1 MTSENFID
9 LPPLLSARGTI
20 TLPGSKSISN
30 RILLLSALAQGTTEI
45 RDVLLSDDTERMLDG
60 LRMLGINVE
69 RLESHM
75 LRIQGCEGN
84 FPVKQAELFLGNA
97 GTAFRPLTAALALS
111 GGDYKLSGVARMH
124 ERPIGDLV
132 DALRELGAD
141 IECLDNEGFP
151 PLEIHPATLTGVDRI
166 SVRGDVSSQFLTAL
180 LMALPLLNRDITVE
194 VIGELISKPY
204 IEITLE
210 MMARFGVTVRRGHGD
225 AEHSD
230 ETTSH
235 STRPSKNTGQVAGYG
250 AGHAALHPL
259 PQSGLTANLS
269 GGQRDGWRS
278 FTVAAGSHY
287 VSPGVVYVE
296 GDASSAS
303 YFLAAGAIGGGPL
316 RIEGVGSGSIQGD
329 VRFVDALALMGAQI
343 EMGANWMEARAPKS
357 GRLKAIELDCN
368 HIPDAAMTLAVVA
381 LFAEGTTTLRN
392 IASWRVK
399 ETDRIA
405 AMATELRKVGAA
417 VEEGADYIRITPP
430 EKVHHAAIDTY
441 DDHRMAMCF
450 SLAAFGVEGIRIND
464 PRCVAKTFPNYFT
477 LLHDVVQAVPVIAID
492 GPSASGK
499 GTVAKLVAAR
509 LGYHYLDSG
518 ALYRLLALAAQRDR
532 VLLTDESGL
541 AELAERIE
549 IRFEGEQ
556 IWLDGVLVGDELR
569 GEQCAAAASKVA
581 ALPGVRAALLSK
593 QHAFRRVP
601 GLVADGRDMGSV
613 VFPDATLK
621 IFLTAS
627 AEARAERRYK
637 QLMEKGI
644 DANITALLL
653 DIRVRDE
660 RDTQRSASPLQ
671 QAPGA
676 NLLDTTALNIEQ
688 AVQEILAHYP
698 AKGSKN

>member
-1 MTSENFID
+1 MSSENYID

-60 LRMLGINVE
+60 LRTLGVAVE
-69 RLESHM
+69 QLEPHVF
-75 LRIQGCEGN
+75 RVRGCGGN
-84 FPVKQAELFLGNA
+84 LPVKQAELFLGNA

-111 GGDYKLSGVARMH
+111 GGEYKLSGVPRMH

-151 PLEIHPATLTGVDRI
+151 PLQIHPANLTGVDRI

-180 LMALPLLNRDITVE
+180 LMALPLLGGEVTVD

-204 IEITLE
+204 IEITLA
-210 MMARFGVTVRRGHGD
+210 MMARFGVVVRRGHGD
-225 AEHSD
+225 AEHF
-230 ETTSH
+230 
-235 STRPSKNTGQVAGYG
+235 G
-250 AGHAALHPL
+250 AGSAALPL
-259 PQSGLTANLS
+259 HSQSGRLANLPE
-269 GGQRDGWRS
+269 GQRDGWRS
-278 FTVAAGSHY
+278 FTVAAGSSY
-287 VSPGVVYVE
+287 RSPGMIYVE

-329 VRFVDALALMGAQI
+329 VRFADALALMGAQV
-343 EMGANWMEARAPKS
+343 EQGENWMAARAPES
-357 GRLKAIELDCN
+357 GRLRAVELDCN

-405 AMATELRKVGAA
+405 AMATELRKVGAT
-417 VEEGADYIRITPP
+417 VEEGVDYIRITPP
-430 EKVHHAAIDTY
+430 EKVRHAAIDTY

-450 SLAAFGVEGIRIND
+450 SLAAFGAEGIRIND

-477 LLHDVVQAVPVIAID
+477 VLHDVVKAVPVIAID

-518 ALYRLLALAAQRDR
+518 ALYRLLALAAQRDG
-532 VLLTDESGL
+532 VMLTDETGL
-541 AELAERIE
+541 AELAGRIE

-556 IWLDGVLVGDELR
+556 IWLDGALAGDELR

-581 ALPGVRAALLSK
+581 ALPGVRAALLAK
-593 QHAFRRVP
+593 QHAFRRAP
-601 GLVADGRDMGSV
+601 GLVADGRDMASV
-613 VFPDATLK
+613 VFPDAALK
-621 IFLTAS
+621 VFLTAS
-627 AEARAERRYK
+627 AEVRADRRYK
-637 QLMEKGI
+637 QLKEKGI
-644 DANITALLL
+644 GANIAALLL

-676 NLLDTTALNIEQ
+676 SLLDTTALNIEQ
-688 AVQEILAHYP
+688 AVNEVLARYRT
-698 AKGSKN
+698 